1 MTKKEIE
8 KKFPFSG
15 KDGECA
21 DCEYV
26 DTCDK
31 ILPGLNKPGKCAGPF
46 HKDDEKK
53 DRVIRL
59 SDRELRDIVSESV
72 SRIVEA
78 MSWEEY
84 VMSQEDPRETAA
96 KEWAQ
101 ENGIEADE
109 NIIRAF
115 VAGVDL
121 GRQL

>member
-1 MTKKEIE
+1 
-8 KKFPFSG
+8 
-15 KDGECA
+15 
-21 DCEYV
+21 
-26 DTCDK
+26 
-31 ILPGLNKPGKCAGPF
+31 
-46 HKDDEKK
+46 
-53 DRVIRL
+53 
-59 SDRELRDIVSESV
+59 
-72 SRIVEA
+72 

-84 VMSQEDPRETAA
+84 IMSQEDPRETAA